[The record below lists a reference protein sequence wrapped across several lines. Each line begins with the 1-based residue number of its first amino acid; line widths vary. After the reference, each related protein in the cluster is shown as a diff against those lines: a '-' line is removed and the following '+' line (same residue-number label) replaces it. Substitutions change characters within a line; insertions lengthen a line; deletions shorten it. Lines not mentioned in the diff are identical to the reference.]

1 MPAGIHMGGTPG
13 QGLQNLPKITAL
25 LTGTLLAMPVL
36 LDPAAAKEAEASGA
50 PPEEPPV
57 QLNVGG
63 WAFAVPR
70 SKLAQFPESL
80 LGQAAAGQRLFLDRD
95 GYAFRHVHYFLH
107 TARLSGGSGLELPLL
122 YEQAGLLRLAPLL
135 QSLDNLKEGK
145 HNLRV
150 RPADIPIAER
160 ASLNYWRTRKCI
172 SKPCAAAAAAECALK
187 SPACS
192 GSQEKAPLGLMDTP
206 LLDTEDEVPYCF
218 LPLRL
223 VERFPAL
230 VTDDN
235 LLWLA
240 DAAALIECESGEFRF
255 IANFLRSEKILLPD
269 NFSSL
274 DALEAEAEALGIPK
288 VIEAV
293 KVFRNNPGSCSSE
306 ASKSQGCE
314 RSPTAQQQRAQDP
327 SVLLPL
333 YPMVLGLLVKYPD
346 SALGQLHMES
356 TLDGNKL
363 YISGNGVLFQH
374 VMNWL
379 GTCRLPLTRNM
390 SELPHLC
397 TYLDQ
402 MDLIYEPMKDAL
414 KRFLNPK
421 TPTDSLIKSAE
432 WAAEITAFSLH
443 HIVKV
448 YVGSH
453 WYATYLQ
460 TLLKFPE
467 LLSNCKK
474 VYWIAY
480 GQSLLIHG
488 DGKMFRHVLNFLRL
502 GKLYL
507 PSEFKEWSLLCQE
520 VIEYQIPSL
529 LEALDQYDTYRLW
542 VQQQEVQHV
551 VYPVRNLESPIS
563 EKDTGSNE
571 VLRDHLHFAVDLDQC
586 ANNWNIARE
595 PQSME
600 GSDRENTNYTSISSN
615 KGAKR
620 KHPWE
625 MSKSSEDWGNSCLFR
640 QEGSP
645 PKKRGAKGSLTKP
658 LENSDPPIQK
668 LISLVQGWDM
678 AHCRCCGAPQG
689 PGSGEESKWRALVRT
704 PPVSCS
710 RISSS
715 ELSGNELDIQGAP
728 RTPGN
733 LSKAGLCKQGPLPP
747 QGWLAKADEP
757 SCLEEV
763 PFSGKSTCSQ
773 EQSGQ
778 KEKGTALEETA
789 PCQALDVRG
798 LILKVE
804 HPPIVPCD
812 GSCVFH
818 EGSILY
824 STGTED
830 LTLACALAP
839 PVDKDV
845 VFLNFPLT
853 QEEIFYAQK
862 CHGFLTDVILDS
874 IRQKDPKE
882 TTAKVELLVRQLW
895 HLQITAKEF
904 VAELL
909 SSAPFKADGHSYEKL
924 LKWVEFSL
932 PFAWKYSCCVNLLIK
947 KGYFKSLS
955 HFVIEKYL
963 QNP

>member
-1 MPAGIHMGGTPG
+1 MVRGAGRGGGRPAGRGARRADARLSFP
-13 QGLQNLPKITAL
+13 Q
-25 LTGTLLAMPVL
+25 
-36 LDPAAAKEAEASGA
+36 DPAAEKEEAAATGA
-50 PPEEPPV
+50 PSGPEEPPV

-70 SKLAQFPESL
+70 SKLAPFPESL
-80 LGQAAAGQRLFLDRD
+80 LGRAAAGQRLFLDRD

-122 YEQAGLLRLAPLL
+122 YEQAGLLGLAPLL
-135 QSLDNLKEGK
+135 QVPGGPPPPRPRPPPCAPPLTRLSRQSLDNLKEGK

-150 RPADIPIAER
+150 RPADIPVAER

-172 SKPCAAAAAAECALK
+172 SRPGAAAAAAAEGALR

-192 GSQEKAPLGLMDTP
+192 GSQEQAPLGLLDTP
-206 LLDTEDEVPYCF
+206 LLEAEAEVRYCF

-223 VERFPAL
+223 VDEFPAL

-240 DAAALIECESGEFRF
+240 DGAALIEVESGEFRF

-274 DALEAEAEALGIPK
+274 DSLEAEAEALGIPK
-288 VIEAV
+288 VKEAV
-293 KVFRNNPGSCSSE
+293 KIFRNNPGSGSSE
-306 ASKSQGCE
+306 ASKS
-314 RSPTAQQQRAQDP
+314 PVQQQRLQDP

-402 MDLIYEPMKDAL
+402 MDVIYEPMKDAL

-421 TPTDSLIKSAE
+421 MSTDSLVKNAE

-529 LEALDQYDTYRLW
+529 LEALYQYDMYRLW
-542 VQQQEVQHV
+542 VQQKEVQHV
-551 VYPVRNLESPIS
+551 VYPVRNPESPIS
-563 EKDTGSNE
+563 EKDTGSNK
-571 VLRDHLHFAVDLDQC
+571 VLRDHLHFADLDQC
-586 ANNWNIARE
+586 ANNWNITRE
-595 PQSME
+595 PQSTE
-600 GSDRENTNYTSISSN
+600 GSDRENTKYTSISPI

-625 MSKSSEDWGNSCLFR
+625 TSKSSDDWGDACLFR
-640 QEGSP
+640 QEGN

-689 PGSGEESKWRALVRT
+689 PGSGEESKWRALSGRI
-704 PPVSCS
+704 PPASCF

-715 ELSGNELDIQGAP
+715 EFSSNEVAIQGAP
-728 RTPGN
+728 EN
-733 LSKAGLCKQGPLPP
+733 LSKAELCKQGPLPS

-757 SCLEEV
+757 SNLEEV
-763 PFSGKSTCSQ
+763 PSSGKRGSSR

-778 KEKGTALEETA
+778 KEK
-789 PCQALDVRG
+789 
-798 LILKVE
+798 
-804 HPPIVPCD
+804 
-812 GSCVFH
+812 
-818 EGSILY
+818 
-824 STGTED
+824 
-830 LTLACALAP
+830 
-839 PVDKDV
+839 DV
-845 VFLNFPLT
+845 VFLSFPLT

-882 TTAKVELLVRQLW
+882 TTAKVELLVQRLW
-895 HLQITAKEF
+895 RLQITAKEF

-909 SSAPFKADGHSYEKL
+909 NSAPFIADGHSYEKL
-924 LKWVEFSL
+924 LKWVEFTL
-932 PFAWKYSCCVNLLIK
+932 PFAWKYSCCINLLIK

-955 HFVIEKYL
+955 HFVVGKYL
-963 QNP
+963 QNA

>member
-1 MPAGIHMGGTPG
+1 MVRGRRAGRRARAEAGEDPA
-13 QGLQNLPKITAL
+13 A
-25 LTGTLLAMPVL
+25 
-36 LDPAAAKEAEASGA
+36 AAAKEAGA
-50 PPEEPPV
+50 PSGGPEEPPV
-57 QLNVGG
+57 HLNVGG

-70 SKLAQFPESL
+70 GKLAQFPESL
-80 LGQAAAGQRLFLDRD
+80 LGQAAAGAAGQRLFLDRD

-135 QSLDNLKEGK
+135 QTLDNLKEGK

-172 SKPCAAAAAAECALK
+172 SKPCAAAAAAAAECALK

-192 GSQEKAPLGLMDTP
+192 GSPEKAPLGLMDTP

-223 VERFPAL
+223 VEEFPAL

-293 KVFRNNPGSCSSE
+293 KIFRNNPGC
-306 ASKSQGCE
+306 Q
-314 RSPTAQQQRAQDP
+314 RSTVAQQQRVQDP

-346 SALGQLHMES
+346 SALGQLHVES

-379 GTCRLPLTRNM
+379 GTCRLPLTRNT

-421 TPTDSLIKSAE
+421 TPTDSLVKNAE

-453 WYATYLQ
+453 WYATYLH

-529 LEALDQYDTYRLW
+529 LEALAQCDMYRLW

-551 VYPVRNLESPIS
+551 AYP
-563 EKDTGSNE
+563 
-571 VLRDHLHFAVDLDQC
+571 C

-595 PQSME
+595 PQSIE
-600 GSDRENTNYTSISSN
+600 RSDKENTKYTSISPI

-625 MSKSSEDWGNSCLFR
+625 TSKSSDDWGNSCLFR

-645 PKKRGAKGSLTKP
+645 PKKRGAKGSLTKS
-658 LENSDPPIQK
+658 LENSDAPIQK
-668 LISLVQGWDM
+668 LISLVQGWDK

-689 PGSGEESKWRALVRT
+689 PGSAEDSKWRALSVRT
-704 PPVSCS
+704 PPASCS

-715 ELSGNELDIQGAP
+715 ELSSNEVDIQGAP
-728 RTPGN
+728 RAPGN
-733 LSKAGLCKQGPLPP
+733 PLPP
-747 QGWLAKADEP
+747 QGWLAKVDEP
-757 SCLEEV
+757 SNLEEV
-763 PFSGKSTCSQ
+763 PSSR
-773 EQSGQ
+773 EPSGQ
-778 KEKGTALEETA
+778 KEKGTDLEETA
-789 PCQALDVRG
+789 PCQALDRRG

-804 HPPIVPCD
+804 HPPIVPGD

-824 STGTED
+824 SMGTED

-839 PVDKDV
+839 PMDKDV
-845 VFLNFPLT
+845 VFLSFPLT

-882 TTAKVELLVRQLW
+882 TTAKVELLVQRLW
-895 HLQITAKEF
+895 RLQITAKEF

-909 SSAPFKADGHSYEKL
+909 SSAPFQADGYSYEKL
-924 LKWVEFSL
+924 LKWIEFTL

-955 HFVIEKYL
+955 HFVIGKYL

>member
-1 MPAGIHMGGTPG
+1 MQAPGEVAGG
-13 QGLQNLPKITAL
+13 A
-25 LTGTLLAMPVL
+25 VL
-36 LDPAAAKEAEASGA
+36 RG
-50 PPEEPPV
+50 
-57 QLNVGG
+57 
-63 WAFAVPR
+63 
-70 SKLAQFPESL
+70 
-80 LGQAAAGQRLFLDRD
+80 
-95 GYAFRHVHYFLH
+95 
-107 TARLSGGSGLELPLL
+107 
-122 YEQAGLLRLAPLL
+122 
-135 QSLDNLKEGK
+135 
-145 HNLRV
+145 
-150 RPADIPIAER
+150 
-160 ASLNYWRTRKCI
+160 
-172 SKPCAAAAAAECALK
+172 AAAAAPARAPRCWATVAAVEQLCPSGGPEVAATRHGPDGGEGGGSGGGAAVGAGGAAGAAECGRLGLRSAAEQVGVVPGVAAGPGGSGGAGGAAAVPGPRRLRFPPRPLL
-187 SPACS
+187 PAH
-192 GSQEKAPLGLMDTP
+192 GAAVGRQRARAAAPLRAGRAAGP
-206 LLDTEDEVPYCF
+206 GAAAAEPGQPEGGQAQ
-218 LPLRL
+218 
-223 VERFPAL
+223 PARPARRHPRGRASL
-230 VTDDN
+230 AQ
-235 LLWLA
+235 LLA
-240 DAAALIECESGEFRF
+240 DAQVHQPARRRRRRRRRGRAQEPRLLRVAGTGAAGAAGHAAAGGGGGGAL
-255 IANFLRSEKILLPD
+255 LLPAAAPGGRVPGAGHRRQPALASRRRGAD
-269 NFSSL
+269 RGRERRVPLHRL
-274 DALEAEAEALGIPK
+274 DSLEAEAEALGIPK

-293 KVFRNNPGSCSSE
+293 KIFRNNPGSGSSE
-306 ASKSQGCE
+306 ASKS
-314 RSPTAQQQRAQDP
+314 PVQQQRLQDP

-346 SALGQLHMES
+346 SALGPLHMES

-421 TPTDSLIKSAE
+421 TPTDSLVKNAE

-529 LEALDQYDTYRLW
+529 LEALYQYDMYRSWL
-542 VQQQEVQHV
+542 QQKEAQHV
-551 VYPVRNLESPIS
+551 VYPVRNLESLIS
-563 EKDTGSNE
+563 EEDTGSNK
-571 VLRDHLHFAVDLDQC
+571 VLRDHLHFADLDQC
-586 ANNWNIARE
+586 ANNWNITRE

-600 GSDRENTNYTSISSN
+600 GSDRENTKYTSISPI

-625 MSKSSEDWGNSCLFR
+625 TSKSSDDWGDTCLFR
-640 QEGSP
+640 QEGNP
-645 PKKRGAKGSLTKP
+645 PKKRAKGSLTKP

-689 PGSGEESKWRALVRT
+689 PESGEESKWRALSGRI
-704 PPVSCS
+704 PQASCF

-715 ELSGNELDIQGAP
+715 ELSSNEVPIQGAP
-728 RTPGN
+728 DH
-733 LSKAGLCKQGPLPP
+733 LSKAELCKQGALPL

-757 SCLEEV
+757 SNLEEV
-763 PFSGKSTCSQ
+763 PSSGKGASSR

-789 PCQALDVRG
+789 ICEALDMRG
-798 LILKVE
+798 WILKVE
-804 HPPIVPCD
+804 HPPIVPGD

-818 EGSILY
+818 EGSVLY
-824 STGTED
+824 STGIEEI
-830 LTLACALAP
+830 TLACALAP

-845 VFLNFPLT
+845 VFLSFPLT

-882 TTAKVELLVRQLW
+882 TTAKVERLVQRLW
-895 HLQITAKEF
+895 RLQITAKEF

-909 SSAPFKADGHSYEKL
+909 NSAPFIADGHSYEKL
-924 LKWVEFSL
+924 LKWVEFTL
-932 PFAWKYSCCVNLLIK
+932 PFAWKYSCCINLLIK

-955 HFVIEKYL
+955 HFVIGKYL

>member
-1 MPAGIHMGGTPG
+1 GGGGAARCGGRRGRGLTPG
-13 QGLQNLPKITAL
+13 SPCSQ
-25 LTGTLLAMPVL
+25 
-36 LDPAAAKEAEASGA
+36 DPAAAAALSEDAE
-50 PPEEPPV
+50 PEEPPV

-80 LGQAAAGQRLFLDRD
+80 LGQAAAAAGRLFLDRD
-95 GYAFRHVHYFLH
+95 GYTFRHVHYFLH
-107 TARLSGGSGLELPLL
+107 TARLSGGSGNELPLL

-172 SKPCAAAAAAECALK
+172 SKPCAECPLK
-187 SPACS
+187 SPAFT
-192 GSQEKAPLGLMDTP
+192 GLHEKAPLGLMDTP
-206 LLDTEDEVPYCF
+206 LLDTEEEVHYCF
-218 LPLRL
+218 LPLDL
-223 VERFPAL
+223 VEKYPSL
-230 VTDDN
+230 VNDDN
-235 LLWLA
+235 LLWLS
-240 DAAALIECESGEFRF
+240 DNIVLIECESSEFRF
-255 IANFLRSEKILLPD
+255 VANFLRSEKILLPD
-269 NFSSL
+269 NFSNL
-274 DALEAEAEALGIPK
+274 DALEAEAESLGIPK

-293 KVFRNNPGSCSSE
+293 KIFRSNPGICSSE
-306 ASKSQGCE
+306 ASNSQSCH
-314 RSPTAQQQRAQDP
+314 RSTTAQQQSVQDA
-327 SVLLPL
+327 SALLPL

-379 GTCRLPLTRNM
+379 GTCKLPLTRNM
-390 SELPHLC
+390 SELPQLC

-414 KRFLNPK
+414 KRFLKQK
-421 TPTDSLIKSAE
+421 TPTDSLEKNAE

-488 DGKMFRHVLNFLRL
+488 DGKIFRHVLNFLRL
-502 GKLYL
+502 GKLFL

-520 VIEYQIPSL
+520 VVEYQIPSL
-529 LEALDQYDTYRLW
+529 LEALYQYDMYRLW

-551 VYPVRNLESPIS
+551 AYPFRNLESPTS
-563 EKDTGSNE
+563 EKEVGSNE
-571 VLRDHLHFAVDLDQC
+571 VPQDHLHIAVDLDQC
-586 ANNWNIARE
+586 ANNWNITRE
-595 PQSME
+595 PQYME
-600 GSDRENTNYTSISSN
+600 ESDRENAKYTSISPI

-620 KHPWE
+620 RNPWE
-625 MSKSSEDWGNSCLFR
+625 TYKSSDDWGNSCFFR
-640 QEGSP
+640 QPGSP
-645 PKKRGAKGSLTKP
+645 PKKRGTKGNLTKQP
-658 LENSDPPIQK
+658 ESNDPPIQK
-668 LISLVQGWDM
+668 LISLVRGWDM
-678 AHCRCCGAPQG
+678 DHCRCCGASQG
-689 PGSGEESKWRALVRT
+689 PGSSEESKRR
-704 PPVSCS
+704 VSGRMLPASCFG
-710 RISSS
+710 ISSP
-715 ELSGNELDIQGAP
+715 ELSRNDVIQVAP
-728 RTPGN
+728 RAQGN
-733 LSKAGLCKQGPLPP
+733 LPKAGLCKQGTMPTH
-747 QGWLAKADEP
+747 GWLIKTDGP
-757 SCLEEV
+757 SSSEEMH
-763 PFSGKSTCSQ
+763 SLGKSAILK

-778 KEKGTALEETA
+778 KEKAGTTLEETA
-789 PCQALDVRG
+789 TCSEALDARG

-804 HPPIVPCD
+804 HPPIVPGD

-824 STGTED
+824 STCVED
-830 LTLACALAP
+830 IALACALAP
-839 PVDKDV
+839 PVDKDI
-845 VFLNFPLT
+845 VFLSFPLT

-862 CHGFLTDVILDS
+862 CHCFLTDVILDS

-882 TTAKVELLVRQLW
+882 TTAKVELLVQRLW
-895 HLQITAKEF
+895 RLQITAKEF
-904 VAELL
+904 VADLL
-909 SSAPFKADGHSYEKL
+909 NSAPFKADSHSYEKL
-924 LKWVEFSL
+924 LKWVEFTL
-932 PFAWKYSCCVNLLIK
+932 PFAWKYSCCIDLLIK

-955 HFVIEKYL
+955 HFVIGKYL

>member
-1 MPAGIHMGGTPG
+1 M
-13 QGLQNLPKITAL
+13 
-25 LTGTLLAMPVL
+25 
-36 LDPAAAKEAEASGA
+36 DPAAAKEAEASGA

-80 LGQAAAGQRLFLDRD
+80 LGQAAAAAAAGQRLFLDRD

-704 PPVSCS
+704 TPVSCS

-773 EQSGQ
+773 EQNEQ
-778 KEKGTALEETA
+778 KEKGIDRSPDTNRFYFTENEEA
-789 PCQALDVRG
+789 
-798 LILKVE
+798 
-804 HPPIVPCD
+804 
-812 GSCVFH
+812 
-818 EGSILY
+818 
-824 STGTED
+824 
-830 LTLACALAP
+830 
-839 PVDKDV
+839 
-845 VFLNFPLT
+845 
-853 QEEIFYAQK
+853 
-862 CHGFLTDVILDS
+862 TD
-874 IRQKDPKE
+874 
-882 TTAKVELLVRQLW
+882 
-895 HLQITAKEF
+895 
-904 VAELL
+904 
-909 SSAPFKADGHSYEKL
+909 
-924 LKWVEFSL
+924 
-932 PFAWKYSCCVNLLIK
+932 
-947 KGYFKSLS
+947 
-955 HFVIEKYL
+955 
-963 QNP
+963 